1 MLSPS
6 NRERLSCYQ
15 YVKPIENIGLPHGEV
30 RPSAMSQPDASSLH
44 GNWKA
49 LFLCPNA
56 KIIREL
62 TPLFSRLLGN
72 FTPQELNAHPNR
84 HQLNE
89 ILGADPP
96 NVCILE
102 ISDPVERG
110 LAVIPDVLRVDPKLP
125 IVAVLSNDNPELVLR
140 CLRQGASD
148 FLTQPFTV
156 EQVETAL
163 RKIARLHPV
172 RAKNPGKVYCVMPAK
187 GGCGAS
193 TIAGNLAYQLKRFG
207 DKRILLAD
215 LDPLTGTQSFLL
227 KIKSN
232 YSFIDVV
239 AHAHQIDAD
248 LWKAVI
254 NPRNGV
260 DVLLAPEIL
269 AEGMSELK
277 DATGIV
283 EYARDTYDLVV
294 LDTSAVYGEW
304 NLSQAQ
310 IADEILLITTNE
322 LTSLQAVQ
330 RAMTYLE
337 ANGVERD
344 RVRLI
349 VNRYDRQMGLSRDV
363 IGTALHSE
371 IYHLIPADYEA
382 IQKALIEGKPL
393 PHSTQFGKGVAGL
406 AERLAGGAELPR
418 KSSSFASLMSLFSRT
433 SS

>member
-1 MLSPS
+1 
-6 NRERLSCYQ
+6 
-15 YVKPIENIGLPHGEV
+15 
-30 RPSAMSQPDASSLH
+30 MSQSDASKLH
-44 GNWKA
+44 GSWKA
-49 LFLCPNA
+49 LFLCPNP
-56 KIIREL
+56 KIVKEL
-62 TPLFSRLLGN
+62 TPVFSQLLGN
-72 FTPQELNAHPNR
+72 YTPQELNSYPNR
-84 HQLNE
+84 HQLTDLLSTE
-89 ILGADPP
+89 SP
-96 NVCILE
+96 NLCILE
-102 ISDPVERG
+102 VSNPVERG
-110 LAVIPDVLRVDPKLP
+110 LAVIPELARADPKLP
-125 IVAVLSNDNPELVLR
+125 IVVVLSNDNPEIVLR

-148 FLTQPFTV
+148 FLIQPFTS
-156 EQVETAL
+156 EQVEATL
-163 RKIARLHPV
+163 RKVARLHPA
-172 RAKNPGKVYCVMPAK
+172 RSKNPGKVYCVMPAK

-193 TIAGNLAYQLKRFG
+193 TIAGNLAYQLKRLG

-232 YSFIDVV
+232 YSFIDVI
-239 AHAHQIDAD
+239 AHAHQIDVD

-277 DATGIV
+277 DASALI
-283 EYARDTYDLVV
+283 EFARDIYDLTV
-294 LDTSAVYGEW
+294 LDASGVYGDW

-310 IADEILLITTNE
+310 VADEILLITTNE

-330 RAMTYLE
+330 RSLTYLE
-337 ANGVERD
+337 GNGIGRYK
-344 RVRLI
+344 VRLI
-349 VNRYDRQMGLSRDV
+349 VNRYDRHMGLSRDV

-393 PHSTQFGKGVAGL
+393 APTTGFGKGVAGL
-406 AERLAGGAELPR
+406 VELLAGTSEIPR
-418 KSSSFASLMSLFSRT
+418 KSSSLSGLMSLFSRT